1 MNKLGFV
8 YALQERSTLRIYVG
22 STRNL
27 KDRIYAHM
35 IQLVGGK
42 HPVEDMQTDFNA
54 SGDMALYVLWSG
66 ECSDQVLRKIEQL
79 HMDALETRNQTYGY
93 NYKDPSSDFVLS
105 RCACARIDADNVAQA
120 VAKVLAD
127 TKMLDTQQAK
137 AARSEPAYPSLTIQE
152 KALVDQIA
160 ELPPEVQD
168 KFLLM
173 AQGAAI
179 GLECAKAAEAKDDTG
194 EAEE

>member
-1 MNKLGFV
+1 VNKPGIV
-8 YALQERSTLRIYVG
+8 YALQERLTLRIYVG

-42 HPVEDMQTDFNA
+42 HPVEDMQADFNR
-54 SGDMALYVLWSG
+54 SRDMLLYILWSG

-79 HMDALETRNQTYGY
+79 HMDALETRNQSDGY
-93 NYKDPSSDFVLS
+93 NYKDPSSDFDLS
-105 RCACARIDADNVAQA
+105 RCACAGIDADNVAQA

-127 TKMLDTQQAK
+127 AKMLDAKQAR
-137 AARSEPAYPSLTIQE
+137 AERSEPAYPSLTIQE

-160 ELPPEVQD
+160 ELPADVQD

-173 AQGAAI
+173 AQGAAVAVD
-179 GLECAKAAEAKDDTG
+179 CARAAETKDEGDAD
-194 EAEE
+194 E